1 MLNRQACSSA
11 DPCVKYG
18 DKISGCMSN
27 LKSVGI
33 GSHKLAP
40 EAADAFMKMLE
51 DMPSSAKT
59 SMNLTDTYRPAKVQC
74 NIFDFDKFERT
85 GKGIKKGTSSVA
97 AARPGTSNHGW
108 GRAIDISPEN
118 VQKWIKKNGSKYGWC
133 WGEAEGEPWHFT
145 FCGPGKNRSKVC
157 DKICKGDMDPSLEKP
172 SGDSAKTED
181 PTTSSTSGS
190 SELTPSSGTG
200 TLTDFFKNMYKS
212 LKSSGLGQ
220 KEIGEINEEVNRITD
235 IMKKIL

>member
-1 MLNRQACSSA
+1 MLDRQACSSA

-18 DKISGCMSN
+18 NKISGCMSN
-27 LKSVGI
+27 LKSIGI

-40 EAADAFMKMLE
+40 EAADAFLKMME
-51 DMPSSAKT
+51 DMPSSEKK

-74 NIFDFDKFERT
+74 NIFDFDKFEKT

-108 GRAIDISPEN
+108 GRAIDISPAN
-118 VQKWIKKNGSKYGWC
+118 VQKWIKENDSKYGWC
-133 WGEAEGEPWHFT
+133 WGEAKGEPWHFT
-145 FCGPGKNRSKVC
+145 FCGPGANRSKVC

-181 PTTSSTSGS
+181 PTTSSTDEPKPVGGKS
-190 SELTPSSGTG
+190 
-200 TLTDFFKNMYKS
+200 LTDFFRTMYQN
-212 LKSSGLGQ
+212 LKSTGLGQ
-220 KEIGEINEEVNRITD
+220 AQIQEIHEDVDRITD
-235 IMKKIL
+235 IMKKVL